1 MNLLPANSSSLIST
15 FSSLHSVSHTHKHTL
30 FLSFLCSVLFSFEWE
45 TPNYTFLLFFLGGGG
60 GVWLAFP
67 SAAANSLASM
77 FCRAQLIPT
86 QADRPTR
93 MCPWRR
99 RRRAAGRRG
108 SSRPPSSWR
117 GQRSL
122 SLAAIYEQ
130 STPTFYRK
138 LPRRGQ
144 TAVISM

>member
-1 MNLLPANSSSLIST
+1 MGDAK
-15 FSSLHSVSHTHKHTL
+15 LHVSIG
-30 FLSFLCSVLFSFEWE
+30 
-45 TPNYTFLLFFLGGGG
+45 FFLGGGG
-60 GVWLAFP
+60 GLENLGALA
-67 SAAANSLASM
+67 ATNLLASV

-130 STPTFYRK
+130 STPHFTAK
-138 LPRRGQ
+138 LPKQGQ
-144 TAVISM
+144 TSCNKHVVTTSPRDPDGVYSDSTSASFSTSPHCCVCSSRLKESRLL